1 MSKQPDPVAEKSGF
15 LRMYMSNHPDT
26 LVAYAKWYGKVKEAI
41 TGAEMTAIDTKSMT
55 LTCTL
60 KNGSKKEVYIP
71 IDPPLRGYEDVKPRL
86 LEMKAL
92 AQEGLGMIKAPHITT
107 FPLTRDITVAAS
119 IMLLL
124 AYFAYSPIGSS
135 SPAFYIANIAQ
146 QVSGI
151 GIFKTLSNIIFS
163 VHALESLYTFH
174 LCRKHHTGLGL
185 GTLYVA
191 STLLCGFPVWKN
203 MRKNIQAARIDSVM
217 KVE

>member
-1 MSKQPDPVAEKSGF
+1 
-15 LRMYMSNHPDT
+15 MYMSNHPDT

-60 KNGSKKEVYIP
+60 KTGSKKEVYIP

-92 AQEGLGMIKAPHITT
+92 AQEGLGMIKAPRITT
-107 FPLTRDITVAAS
+107 FPLTRDIIIAGS
-119 IMLLL
+119 LMLCQ
-124 AYFAYSPIGSS
+124 AYVSYSPADSP
-135 SPAFYIANIAQ
+135 SPAFYLAHFVQ
-146 QVSGI
+146 QFLGVGI
-151 GIFKTLSNIIFS
+151 MRPLSNFIFS
-163 VHALESLYTFH
+163 LHALESLYTFH

-185 GTLYVA
+185 GALYVA
-191 STLLCGFPVWKN
+191 STLLCGFPVWRN
-203 MRKNIQAARIDSVM
+203 LRKTIQSARIDSVM